1 MSDLEE
7 LVRIL
12 IQVNG
17 RLAFSEEALRSA
29 IGDSQSLVDAYNLCD
44 GTRSQAEVVKE
55 SKVDQGNFSRVSK
68 RWVEDGILF
77 RIGTGREMKPLHLYA
92 VSSSIK
98 TTLKAESVQN
108 SAKK

>member
-17 RLAFSEEALRSA
+17 RLAFPEETLRA
-29 IGDSQSLVDAYNLCD
+29 VIGDSQPLLDAYNLCD
-44 GTRSQAEVVKE
+44 GTRTQSDVAKE

-68 RWVEDGILF
+68 RWIEEGILF
-77 RIGTGREMKPLHLYA
+77 KVGTERDMKLLHLYV
-92 VSSSIK
+92 VSSPKK
-98 TTLKAESVQN
+98 TNLKPVQKPVKN
-108 SAKK
+108 